1 MNRRNLLI
9 LLTAIRHIDTLL
21 WKRLLLSV
29 STLRVIYLL
38 IASVLSRKRRL
49 RTSSNR
55 KERSFMVLLVKRS
68 MLMETYTS
76 TLMLSILSDIIQQTF
91 ELLIQKGITLT
102 SNLLDPLSGLLSTVL
117 KRINN
122 LQNQEIWKLK
132 SSSKL
137 KKTNE
142 R

>member
-122 LQNQEIWKLK
+122 LQNQGIWKLK